1 MKNRKQFWVI
11 LACAVLG
18 TVTLLVLLLRHAP
31 IPVLRINTVSIGEE
45 EFRLFQT
52 QNRAAVIGM
61 LQRDYGVEY
70 GAGYWKKEVNGKTT
84 AAYLQDAVQKELMQV
99 SVTEELLREENLL
112 PYDDFKELKQLWEQ
126 TNAARKKAVEAHQV
140 IYGPIEY
147 ELEEFRE
154 YILANALIAWE
165 NQLLQTDGASVA
177 MEDLALFR
185 QMHPEIMP
193 QQTPNVTIA
202 VWWGEDAQQ
211 EAEALAAAW
220 KEGQDVS
227 SAWTDKFQQESIVCS
242 EENKLECL
250 RRCPKIWEQ
259 AMQAKEGEII
269 GPLCENGK
277 TVVGQV
283 VSVVEKEESIEA
295 RMDWYLHKYFEFQIQ
310 QRITDA
316 ISRAQVSY
324 FRPCPNPQV
333 Q

>member
-1 MKNRKQFWVI
+1 MKKRKRFWMI
-11 LACAVLG
+11 LACAVVG
-18 TVTLLVLLLRHAP
+18 TVAILVLLLRDAP

-45 EFRLFQT
+45 EFRLFQA

-70 GAGYWKKEVNGKTT
+70 EAGYWKKEVNGKKT
-84 AAYLQDAVQKELMQV
+84 AAYLQEAVQQKLVQV
-99 SVTEELLREENLL
+99 SVTEELLRKENLL
-112 PYDDFKELKQLWEQ
+112 PYDDFRELKQLWEQ

-165 NQLLQTDGASVA
+165 NQLLQTDGAAVA
-177 MEDLALFR
+177 IEDLAALR
-185 QMHPEIMP
+185 QMHPEMMP
-193 QQTPNVTIA
+193 QQTPNVTVA

-220 KEGQDVS
+220 KEGQDVP
-227 SAWTDKFQQESIVCS
+227 SAWTDKFRQENLVCS

-250 RRCPKIWEQ
+250 RRCPALWEQ
-259 AMQAKEGEII
+259 VMQAKEGEII

-283 VSVVEKEESIEA
+283 ISVVQEEEPIEA
-295 RMDWYLHKYFEFQIQ
+295 QIDWYLHKYFELQIQ
-310 QRITDA
+310 QKIADG
-316 ISRAQVSY
+316 ISNARVFY
-324 FRPCPNPQV
+324 FRPCPNPQG
-333 Q
+333 